1 MLCLGLN
8 SSDMLAILKGYKIDK
23 EKYELNLELD
33 MLFNFLDTY
42 GLYDLSI
49 IGDLLEYIV

>member
-33 MLFNFLDTY
+33 MIFNFLDTY

-49 IGDLLEYIV
+49 ISDLLEYIV